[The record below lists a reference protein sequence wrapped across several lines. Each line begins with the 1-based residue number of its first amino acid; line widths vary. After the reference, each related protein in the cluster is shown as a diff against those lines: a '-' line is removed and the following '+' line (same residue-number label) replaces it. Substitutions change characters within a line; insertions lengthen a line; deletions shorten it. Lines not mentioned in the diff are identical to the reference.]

1 MALSHIAGE
10 EKEKEEERQKN
21 CPNLCAKR
29 REGSKAQAQGRKR
42 KRETKRFHVFSF
54 SQKKSDVI
62 Y

>member
-10 EKEKEEERQKN
+10 EEKEEEERQKN

-29 REGSKAQAQGRKR
+29 REGSKAQAQGRSERERR
-42 KRETKRFHVFSF
+42 KDFSF
-54 SQKKSDVI
+54 SQEKSDLI